1 MRIRERCSCGA
12 RFEVAESKAAAR
24 LVREWRKSHSCPDK
38 VEEIELRDV
47 AMSAQVENA
56 IGFRIEGLDV
66 PAREYDPWEDKS
78 VS

>member
-12 RFEVAESKAAAR
+12 RFDVGMTKSAAR
-24 LVREWRKSHSCPDK
+24 LVREWRKAHSCPDRP
-38 VEEIELRDV
+38 EEIETRDV
-47 AMSAQVENA
+47 SMSAQVENA
-56 IGFRIEGLDV
+56 IGFRVEGLNV